1 MLATGHL
8 PRQLVLLL
16 SNPNI
21 IKVGRMVSSDLK
33 YLEIACHSS
42 TPFTGA
48 LDLARYAKERLVV
61 SNAKAS
67 LADLCAA
74 TLQKRLPK
82 NTSARISTRWED
94 DQLPVDMVRYAAL
107 DAYASLCIY
116 QQLFQIHP
124 PKPLPEK
131 LDASLEIVL
140 YHDDLSRVIARGHIS
155 DQFLSD
161 KPKDYNGIPITAKRI
176 LITVTQVL
184 VPGAIINAHRKRTLE
199 AFGSIPFNLV
209 CLRSR
214 LKVVPSDAN
223 LKSLSF
229 KKKLSP
235 TIFDPLSGPQ
245 PTAETSTT
253 NVLPI
258 DSDQD
263 SPPLSDLIFD
273 TANTAEL
280 ESQPNDESL
289 PQLSTSPTLN
299 HELDTQSAIEG
310 DSILGPQ
317 PTEWTT
323 IRSRIIN
330 DPFHLFNRFYIAA
343 GHGLRIE
350 FARAMRDALF
360 IPDEEDKHRITAW
373 GQSQKPPQT
382 FDNLVQSRPAW
393 VWRHCKRVIPPPE
406 QLYPLIAGVFRIY
419 GPLKD
424 AKTGQPLFNSRAW
437 HVAKNILTLIQG
449 GYVSDPPGITLYTL
463 MGSDSV
469 NGGLP
474 IYRCARGTN
483 FTEGGVHTHLRSR
496 LPTSG
501 VSIHHLHACLLD
513 FIILHNLLVCC
524 DTLPV
529 RNRVF
534 KIIYNRSEH

>member
-1 MLATGHL
+1 
-8 PRQLVLLL
+8 
-16 SNPNI
+16 
-21 IKVGRMVSSDLK
+21 MVSSDLK
-33 YLEIACHSS
+33 YLEMACHSS

-48 LDLARYAKERLVV
+48 LDLARFAKERLVV
-61 SNAKAS
+61 SNAKAG

-82 NTSARISTRWED
+82 NTPARISTRWEG
-94 DQLPVDMVRYAAL
+94 DQLSDDMVQYAAL

-116 QQLFQIHP
+116 QRLLQIHP
-124 PKPLPEK
+124 PKPLPEE

-155 DQFLSD
+155 EHFLSD
-161 KPKDYNGIPITAKRI
+161 KPKQYDGIQITAKRI
-176 LITVTQVL
+176 LITVTEVL
-184 VPGAIINAHRKRTLE
+184 VPGAIIKAHCKRTLE
-199 AFGSIPFNLV
+199 ALGSVPFNLV
-209 CLRSR
+209 CLKSR

-223 LKSLSF
+223 LESLSF
-229 KKKLSP
+229 TARRSSN
-235 TIFDPLSGPQ
+235 IFNPPPGLGPQ
-245 PTAETSTT
+245 PTAKTSTINLLST
-253 NVLPI
+253 
-258 DSDQD
+258 DTSDPD
-263 SPPLSDLIFD
+263 GPLLSDLIFD
-273 TANTAEL
+273 TAEL

-289 PQLSTSPTLN
+289 SAELLTSATLS
-299 HELDTQSAIEG
+299 HEVDAESAIVG

-323 IRSRIIN
+323 IRSRVVN

-360 IPDEEDKHRITAW
+360 IPDEEDKRRITAW

-382 FDNLVQSRPAW
+382 FDYLVQSRPAW
-393 VWRHCKRVIPPPE
+393 VWKHCKRVIPPPE
-406 QLYPLIAGVFRIY
+406 QLYPLVAGVFRIY

-449 GYVSDPPGITLYTL
+449 GYVSDPPGIALYSL
-463 MGSDSV
+463 IGPDSA

-483 FTEGGVHTHLRSR
+483 FTEGGVHMHLRSR

-501 VSIHHLHACLLD
+501 VSIRHLHACLLD
-513 FIILHNLLVCC
+513 FIIRHNLLVCC
-524 DTLPV
+524 NILPFE
-529 RNRVF
+529 N
-534 KIIYNRSEH
+534 